1 MMVASHVV
9 WTKSRILPESTA
21 IAGPSGGDAEAG
33 THLPDLLQLE
43 RRVGDPGELAAEATV
58 NERRLA
64 ADVSAVALRAPG
76 LGPGEESL
84 GRPLQGVLG
93 GEADDGRRGRD
104 FRFHPLRLG
113 RLHER
118 RSLYSRPYGR
128 SAEKGCAGGTGRKR
142 ILSR

>member
-9 WTKSRILPESTA
+9 WRKSRILPESTA

-64 ADVSAVALRAPG
+64 ADVGAVALRAPG

-84 GRPLQGVLG
+84 GGPLQGVLG
-93 GEADDGRRGRD
+93 GEADDGRSED
-104 FRFHPLRLG
+104 TSELQSLRHLVC
-113 RLHER
+113 RL
-118 RSLYSRPYGR
+118 LL
-128 SAEKGCAGGTGRKR
+128 EKKKKIKHSCV
-142 ILSR
+142 